1 MSSAAALWRQL
12 RFERR
17 QFWRNPSAAFFNFL
31 LPLIL
36 LFLVA
41 SVYAGELDEL
51 ELLIPGIAGMSIMAT
66 TFSALAFNVTS
77 LRERGILKRVRG
89 TPMPTPAYLGGLLGS
104 TVVNAV
110 LQVALIVVIG
120 RLVYGIP
127 WPRDPLALCAFTALG
142 VSAFAALGVAFS
154 HAIPNFDSAPAYVN
168 VVFLPLILISGVF
181 FPADSL
187 PTVLASLAEALPL
200 KHVIDGLHGAIVT
213 GGGLEASLLGLAV
226 VGAWGL
232 AGAVLAARFFRWE

>member
-1 MSSAAALWRQL
+1 MNPAAALWRQL

-41 SVYAGELDEL
+41 SVYAGDLDEL

-66 TFSALAFNVTS
+66 TFSALAFNVTF

-89 TPMPTPAYLGGLLGS
+89 TPMPTGAYLGGLLGS
-104 TVVNAV
+104 AVVNAAV
-110 LQVALIVVIG
+110 QVALVVLIG
-120 RLVYGIP
+120 RLVYGVP

-142 VSAFAALGVAFS
+142 VGAFAALGVAFS
-154 HAIPNFDSAPAYVN
+154 HAIPNFDSAAAYVN

-181 FPADSL
+181 FPAESL
-187 PTVLASLAEALPL
+187 PPALVSLAEVLPL
-200 KHVIDGLHGAIVT
+200 KHVVDGLHGAFVD
-213 GGGLEASLLGLAV
+213 GPGAGASLPGLVIVA
-226 VGAWGL
+226 AWGV
-232 AGAVLAARFFRWE
+232 AGALVATRWFRWE